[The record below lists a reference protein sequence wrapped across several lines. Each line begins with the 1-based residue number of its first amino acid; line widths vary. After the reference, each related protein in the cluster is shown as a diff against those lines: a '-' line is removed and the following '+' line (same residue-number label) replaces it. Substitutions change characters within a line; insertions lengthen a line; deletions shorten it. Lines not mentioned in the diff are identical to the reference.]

1 MSPSKP
7 SQDRPTLPAR
17 LKQENAAWQA
27 LLQVMQEEEEALIGG
42 DADRLAKLN
51 TAKLTQ
57 LQTVSDHARSRLADL
72 QVAGHTPDH
81 AGMDAWLARLGQPEQ
96 RACWQ
101 QLREMEQTAQAM
113 NQRIGALIDLRL
125 TSTRQALNVLVHS
138 ATSKGG
144 LYDQAGLAVA
154 AHKGKPLT
162 AA

>member
-27 LLQVMQEEEEALIGG
+27 LLQVLQEEEQALIEG
-42 DADRLAKLN
+42 DADRLALLN

-57 LQTVSDHARSRLADL
+57 LQTVSEHARNRLADL
-72 QVAGHTPDH
+72 QAAGHTPDH
-81 AGMDAWLARLGQPEQ
+81 HGRDAGLAQRGQPEA

-101 QLREMEQTAQAM
+101 QLHQMEQDAQAA
-113 NQRIGALIDLRL
+113 NQRIGALIELRL
-125 TSTRQALNVLVHS
+125 ASARQALNVLVHS
-138 ATSKGG
+138 ATSQGG
-144 LYDQAGLAVA
+144 LYDQAGMAVA

>member
-1 MSPSKP
+1 MPPAKP
-7 SQDRPTLPAR
+7 SHGNTALLAG
-17 LKQENAAWQA
+17 LKMENAAWQA
-27 LLQVMQEEEEALIGG
+27 LLDVLREEEKALIAG
-42 DADRLAKLN
+42 DADRLALLN

-72 QVAGHTPDH
+72 QAAGHPPDH
-81 AGMDAWLARLGQPEQ
+81 SGMTAWLARLGQPEA

-101 QLREMEQTAQAM
+101 QLNQMEQDAQAA
-113 NQRIGALIDLRL
+113 NQRIGVLIELRL
-125 TSTRQALNVLVHS
+125 ATARQALNVLVHS
-138 ATSKGG
+138 ATSQGG